1 MPKMT
6 NWRFSSGKTLIPSGV
21 VNGEKKTIN
30 VQLATVSSR
39 ERDLLEITKRKRK
52 PAEIHKL
59 DDICFFK
66 FRCNYLCSVQMKML
80 IRKDWNSSLRK
91 SKKVYSRKEMMN
103 FRYDIMK

>member
-91 SKKVYSRKEMMN
+91 SKKGV
-103 FRYDIMK
+103 